1 MCAPTIAHVLSSE
14 KIFGFAL
21 MLLRFWR
28 RQWALVILKLFS
40 RGDWST
46 LFIGCHRYMDLG
58 SFLHHVDFV
67 LFHHSHFTT
76 ASSCWF
82 FCILLTLCVCFCY
95 ILTPFKA
102 IDERAWWNGKDQCKT
117 LCCSGRS
124 DTWALQKEW
133 GNTHSLIFSRSF
145 LLLSDCF
152 APRSDYHVT

>member
-46 LFIGCHRYMDLG
+46 LFIVCHRYMGLG
-58 SFLHHVDFV
+58 SFSHHVDFV
-67 LFHHSHFTT
+67 LFQHSHFTT
-76 ASSCWF
+76 ASSCCWF
-82 FCILLTLCVCFCY
+82 FCILLTLCVCSCY

-117 LCCSGRS
+117 LCRSGRS

-133 GNTHSLIFSRSF
+133 GNTQSDLLAVLSF
-145 LLLSDCF
+145 IIRLFCS
-152 APRSDYHVT
+152 